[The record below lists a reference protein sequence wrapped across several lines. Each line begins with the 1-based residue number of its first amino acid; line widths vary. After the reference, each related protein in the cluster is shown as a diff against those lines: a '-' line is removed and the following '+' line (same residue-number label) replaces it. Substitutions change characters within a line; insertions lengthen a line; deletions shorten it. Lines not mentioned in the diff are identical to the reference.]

1 MRTLTVLHRWFG
13 VAFCLLFAMWFAS
26 GAVMHWVPFPELTEE
41 ERVAG
46 LSDIAANAVN
56 LTPAKALAGFKQDEI
71 TRLRLVAASVRAVY
85 IATSA
90 DNRLHAIDAANGSTL
105 MVDETLALASARAH
119 AAARGFVNA
128 APAPVD
134 IADYDQWTV
143 SNGLDAHRPLFRIA
157 LNDAAGTELY
167 VSSLTA
173 EVVRDTTR
181 VERIFNYAGSVVH
194 WIYPTALRKNWAAWD
209 AAVWWLSLVA
219 TLGAMGGAL
228 LGILRLRNFSSP
240 FNGWHYWH
248 HVLGLACATFVLT
261 WITSGWL
268 SMDHGRLFSDGRLNE
283 AERAQLAG
291 PPLNAAD
298 LAAIPRSAPAL
309 KEVEWFRFAGRAF
322 VRSMDSTGR
331 RNFGFADSAHLAHA
345 DIARAAMRLGAA
357 CTIGSDN
364 DAYAARSRVAGAIV
378 YRIVCGN
385 AWWQI
390 DGADGRIIEKL
401 DASRRSYRWV
411 FRALH
416 TLDFP
421 LLTENPAARSVIIM
435 LLCAGGFIFSVT
447 GAVIGWRRI
456 KMTAARV

>member
-26 GAVMHWVPFPELTEE
+26 GAVMHWVPFPELTED

-56 LTPAKALAGFKQDEI
+56 LTPAQALAGFKQDDI

-85 IATSA
+85 IGTGA
-90 DNRLHAIDAANGSTL
+90 DNRLHAIDAANGSAL
-105 MVDETLALASARAH
+105 AVDETLALASARTH
-119 AAARGFVNA
+119 AAVRGFVKT
-128 APAPVD
+128 APAPVET
-134 IADYDQWTV
+134 ADYDQWTV

-157 LNDAAGTELY
+157 LNDAAGSELY

-181 VERIFNYAGSVVH
+181 LERIFNYAGSIVH
-194 WIYPTALRKNWAAWD
+194 WIYPTALRKHWAAWD
-209 AAVWWLSLVA
+209 AAVWWLSLIA

-228 LGILRLRNFSSP
+228 LGILCLRNFSSP
-240 FNGWHYWH
+240 FHGWHYWH
-248 HVLGLACATFVLT
+248 HMLGLACATFVLT

-268 SMDHGRLFSDGRLNE
+268 SMDHGRLFSNGRPN
-283 AERAQLAG
+283 ATERAQLAG
-291 PPLNAAD
+291 AALSPAD
-298 LAAIPRSAPAL
+298 LAAIPRAALPL

-322 VRSMDSTGR
+322 VRSTDSAGTR
-331 RNFGFADSAHLAHA
+331 HFGVTESAHLEQA

-364 DAYAARSRVAGAIV
+364 DAYAAHSRVAGAMV
-378 YRIVCGN
+378 YRIVCGDT
-385 AWWQI
+385 WWQI

-401 DASRRSYRWV
+401 DASRRAYRWV

-421 LLTENPAARSVIIM
+421 LLAENPALRSVLIM

-447 GAVIGWRRI
+447 GVIIGWRRI
-456 KMTAARV
+456 KSSAVVV